1 MRTPSVVLGLI
12 GMLAGS
18 LPVAA
23 QDSIDEAEVES
34 AGSGVPVLEVLL
46 RVERTS
52 DIPGRLD
59 ALERFRSRVRAGYRY
74 FGDGGTEW
82 GVVVEGT
89 LGSDDN
95 RSNIEN
101 NDNEKSDGAALD
113 EAYVRHRFSEGVA
126 LQLGKAPLP
135 LELTPLTWDR
145 DLRPLGASVEFSGD
159 VRDYDQWLLRAG
171 AFRTDHLYDER
182 SRLVALQAGYAW
194 MAGAP
199 TNVRVLVSWMG
210 FDELVELSRS
220 GLGRTNRRTPAGYVS
235 DYRLLDL
242 QLIAETPL
250 AGRPLVARID
260 GVRNLGAEDLDR
272 GARGSLVWGNAGQGG
287 LELGWSTQRIQRDAV
302 LAAVNEDDW
311 WFHSFANGWMPWV
324 AYGFE
329 GPAWIGGRWR
339 VQAAAFIERRDGA
352 PRDTRRFL
360 FDVAAEW

>member
-1 MRTPSVVLGLI
+1 MRFVCGVLGLI
-12 GMLAGS
+12 GVLAGS
-18 LPVAA
+18 PVAA
-23 QDSIDEAEVES
+23 QESIDEAEVDS
-34 AGSGVPVLEVLL
+34 TSSGTPVLDVLL
-46 RVERTS
+46 RFERT
-52 DIPGRLD
+52 DLPGRLE

-74 FGDGGTEW
+74 FGDSGTEW
-82 GVVVEGT
+82 GVVVEGA

-101 NDNEKSDGAALD
+101 NDNEKSDGAGLD
-113 EAYVRHRFSEGVA
+113 EAYVRHRFNDSVA

-145 DLRPLGASVEFSGD
+145 DLRPIGASIELVGD

-199 TNVRVLVSWMG
+199 SNVRVLIGWLG
-210 FDELVELSRS
+210 FDELVELSRN

-242 QLIAETPL
+242 QVIAETPL
-250 AGRPLVARID
+250 AGRPLVARLN
-260 GVRNLGAEDLDR
+260 GVRNLGADDLDR
-272 GARGSLVWGNAGQGG
+272 GARGSLVWGDARQGG
-287 LELGWSTQRIQRDAV
+287 LELGWSIQRIQRDAV

-324 AYGFE
+324 AYGFD
-329 GPAWIGGRWR
+329 GPASIGGRWR
-339 VQAAAFIERRDGA
+339 VQASAFIERRDGA

-360 FDVAAEW
+360 LDLGAEW